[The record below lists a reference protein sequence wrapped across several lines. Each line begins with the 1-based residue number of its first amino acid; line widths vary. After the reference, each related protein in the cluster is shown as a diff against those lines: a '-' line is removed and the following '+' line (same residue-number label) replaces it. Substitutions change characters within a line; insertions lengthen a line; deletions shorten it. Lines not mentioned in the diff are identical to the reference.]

1 MVVCIL
7 PVSQYCF
14 RTTEKGMFW
23 CIRAHVGFECVNTCV
38 ALGKQPCSL
47 NVIVFLRVSLRGLPI
62 TLKQSCV
69 CTCVYVYYYDEVLKM
84 KELRYFKIME

>member
-23 CIRAHVGFECVNTCV
+23 CICVHVGFECVNTCV
-38 ALGKQPCSL
+38 SPGQQLCSL
-47 NVIVFLRVSLRGLPI
+47 NVIVFVRVSLRGLPI
-62 TLKQSCV
+62 ALKQSCV
-69 CTCVYVYYYDEVLKM
+69 CTCVYVYYYDEVLRM